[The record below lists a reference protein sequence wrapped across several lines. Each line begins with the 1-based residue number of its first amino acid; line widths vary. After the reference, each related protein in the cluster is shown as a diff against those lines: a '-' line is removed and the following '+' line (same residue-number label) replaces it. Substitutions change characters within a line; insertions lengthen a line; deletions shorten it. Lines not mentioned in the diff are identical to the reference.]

1 MKLIFL
7 DKASQLE
14 TISTVVSIAVIF
26 LLALTF
32 GILFYLYYRYYGKC
46 ISHEIEDDYLKK
58 EVILENKKYFKETD
72 AIVNDKKLTK
82 EEKKEKVIPLGRY
95 IVEKRKSKNGIKIVA
110 NTFLVAFYLVFIS
123 MMAFAIHV
131 RSSGDLFS
139 VFDTSCLVIQS
150 GSMEEKNERNTY
162 LTENQLDNQISTF
175 SLIAI
180 EKVAQEEI
188 ELYDI
193 VAFRNPRGQVIVH
206 RVVNIFEENG
216 KTYYMTRGDANN
228 GSASYELK
236 IAYEDILGEYNG
248 YQSFPLGIIIYYFQS
263 SIGLITLAF
272 GLCLIGFYDILDI
285 LLGRKIN
292 QRKQV
297 IYQWTYEE
305 ILRRIDLLPDLSYI
319 PAPPVEEVK
328 EEQPILPV
336 VEEEIKEEEE
346 KVTET
351 VEEKVEEVVEK
362 EPEAVEE
369 VETVEEETT
378 TTEEIEE
385 VDEGIAD
392 EDEPMEDEAA
402 EIALVEAKKVEYTRH
417 TFLEKLVKADE
428 DLRNKY
434 EELKREFMTYQMKAK
449 LTNDCENF
457 RFQKQTYGKITISG
471 KAIKLYLALE
481 PEEYSESTMPVKD
494 AGHKYKYQDV
504 PLMIKVKSDLSMKR
518 AKSLIAQ
525 MMEKA
530 NITQHNIGV
539 RSWYK
544 EMEDVFF
551 ADQEMWDELPKPK
564 KKLFVSKLLQ
574 SEPELQKMYVDLK
587 EELLSYKLKSRI
599 SAQGDT
605 FRNHGEVMCKIAISG
620 RTMKMYFALDPEEYE
635 ETSIPLKD
643 TGDKKKYSA
652 VPLMIRV
659 RSNLSFKRA
668 LYLIEQLMQKNNIEK
683 KKCKKV
689 DQIGIVRREFID
701 LL

>member
-14 TISTVVSIAVIF
+14 TVSTVVSIAVIF

-46 ISHEIEDDYLKK
+46 ISHEVEDEYIKK

-72 AIVNDKKLTK
+72 AIVNDTKLTK
-82 EEKKEKVIPLGRY
+82 QEKKEKVVPLARY
-95 IVEKRKSKNGIKIVA
+95 IVEKRKSKNGIKIIA
-110 NTFLVAFYLVFIS
+110 NTFLVIFYLFFVS

-131 RSSGDLFS
+131 RNSGDLFS
-139 VFDTSCLVIQS
+139 VFDTSCLIIQS

-162 LTENQLDNQISTF
+162 LTEHSLDNQITTY

-180 EKVAQEEI
+180 EKVEQEEI
-188 ELYDI
+188 KLYDI
-193 VAFRNPRGQVIVH
+193 VAFKNPKGQVIVH

-216 KTYYMTRGDANN
+216 ETFYMTRGDANN

-236 IAYEDILGEYNG
+236 IAYHQILGKYNG
-248 YQSFPLGIIIYYFQS
+248 YQNFVLGIIIYYFQS
-263 SIGLITLAF
+263 SIGLITLTF

-285 LLGRKIN
+285 LLGKKIN
-292 QRKQV
+292 LRKEV

-305 ILRRIDLLPDLSYI
+305 ILRRIDQQPDLAYI
-319 PAPPVEEVK
+319 PAPPVE
-328 EEQPILPV
+328 V
-336 VEEEIKEEEE
+336 VEEPAPPVETEEVKEEEE
-346 KVTET
+346 KVVEP
-351 VEEKVEEVVEK
+351 VEEKVEEVIEK
-362 EPEAVEE
+362 TPETVEE
-369 VETVEEETT
+369 VETAKEETNVEVDVEEESV
-378 TTEEIEE
+378 EN
-385 VDEGIAD
+385 AD
-392 EDEPMEDEAA
+392 DDEPMEDAAA
-402 EIALVEAKKVEYTRH
+402 EEELLEAKKVVYTRH

-428 DLRNKY
+428 SLRKKY

-518 AKSLIAQ
+518 AKALIAQ

-551 ADQEMWDELPKPK
+551 NDQEMWEELPKPK

-574 SEPELQKMYVDLK
+574 AEPELQKMYVDLK

-605 FRNHGEVMCKIAISG
+605 FRNHGDVLCKIAISG

-635 ETSIPLKD
+635 DTSIPLKD
-643 TGDKKKYSA
+643 SGDKKKYSA

-659 RSNLSFKRA
+659 RSSLSFKRA
-668 LYLIEQLMQKNNIEK
+668 LYLIEQLMKKNNLEK
-683 KKCKKV
+683 KRCKKV
-689 DQIGIVRREFID
+689 DQIDIVRREFID